1 MADFTMAYAGR
12 LQRSRAGSEGHL
24 TPAFIFERHPALK
37 DIDHLKVKVMDMPVT
52 FGMSAGNCA
61 DDICRIGPIGRGID
75 A

>member
-1 MADFTMAYAGR
+1 MTDFAVAYAGR
-12 LQRSRAGSEGHL
+12 LQRGRAGSERHL
-24 TPAFIFERHPALK
+24 TLAFIFERHPALK
-37 DIDHLKVKVMDMPVT
+37 DIDHLKVKVMDVPVT